1 MASSSS
7 SSSFMGLI
15 IVVVAAALL
24 QCTAAATYTVGD
36 TTGWTI
42 PSGGAQFYP
51 NWAGGKTF
59 VVGDILSFNF
69 SPQGHDVATVTKAQY
84 DACTA
89 PSEGNII
96 RTSPANIT
104 LSTAGNHYYI
114 CTFSGHCSAGQKLT
128 INVVSSSTATPTTP
142 TTPPTVSA
150 GGPSPPPT
158 SGDSTPPNAAPSL
171 AAGFRTAG
179 VVAAVFTA
187 FFL

>member
-7 SSSFMGLI
+7 SSSSCMGLI
-15 IVVVAAALL
+15 VVVVVAALL
-24 QCTAAATYTVGD
+24 QCATAATYTVGD

-51 NWAGGKTF
+51 NWAGSKTF

-69 SPQGHDVATVTKAQY
+69 SPQSHDVATVTKAQY

-128 INVVSSSTATPTTP
+128 VNVVSSSTGNPTT
-142 TTPPTVSA
+142 PTVSA

-171 AAGFRTAG
+171 VAGFGTAG
-179 VVAAVFTA
+179 VVAAVFSA